1 MKKVTYPNPI
11 PNAPRGVKNNNPG
24 NLRKSSSPWK
34 GKIIPSSDPDFE
46 QFYRM
51 EDGARASMKNIQTW
65 FSRGKNTVRK
75 LIATWAPPNENET
88 ENYVLFISRQ
98 MGVEPDQVIT
108 LTPDFLKELAFQISI
123 MENGRTKYITRNV
136 YEKAYA
142 ILNA

>member
-24 NLRKSSSPWK
+24 NLRKSPSPWK
-34 GKIIPSSDPDFE
+34 GKIIPSADPDFE

-65 FSRGKNTVRK
+65 FGRGKNTIRK
-75 LIATWAPPNENET
+75 LISTWAPPTENKT
-88 ENYVLFISRQ
+88 ENYIQFISNAV
-98 MGVEPDQVIT
+98 GIPDDVEFR
-108 LTPDFLKELAFQISI
+108 LTPELLKELAFQISI